1 MSGSLLLIEQRQAR
15 GYYAGLIRTTCVAHI
30 ERSGGKFPW
39 ENESWQRNMPELSAF
54 LCNTE
59 TEFKGSEQEYAQLIQ
74 QFSSLASE
82 NKWLNKY
89 LHEFAGKEQTRY
101 LPPKPLNKMK
111 IGIGTLVFAVGL
123 AVGSVL
129 F

>member
-1 MSGSLLLIEQRQAR
+1 
-15 GYYAGLIRTTCVAHI
+15 
-30 ERSGGKFPW
+30 
-39 ENESWQRNMPELSAF
+39 MPELSAF

-59 TEFKGSEQEYAQLIQ
+59 TEFNGSEQEYAQLIQ

-111 IGIGTLVFAVGL
+111 IGIGISVVAVGL
-123 AVGSVL
+123 VIGSIL